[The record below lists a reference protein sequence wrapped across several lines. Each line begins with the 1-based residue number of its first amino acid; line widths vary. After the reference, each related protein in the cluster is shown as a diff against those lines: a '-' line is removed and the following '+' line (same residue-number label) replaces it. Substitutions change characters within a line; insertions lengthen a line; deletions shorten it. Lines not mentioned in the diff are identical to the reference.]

1 MNIKLSELSTDDL
14 INLYPSLLNELK
26 KREIIR
32 TKNIIGELGEY
43 LAKEYYDRNPKLP
56 MLQLGIKSTKNIDA
70 ISSDGER
77 YAIKTISGNMTGVFQ
92 SIPIEDDGK
101 VYFEYLIVVMF
112 DKDYQLKSIYELSW
126 DIFLKYRKIKKPENK
141 YHIFMSKEVIGEA
154 KKIL

>member
-70 ISSDGER
+70 IS
-77 YAIKTISGNMTGVFQ
+77 TISGNMTGVFQ